1 MNLFSLFKKVHFP
14 SFNSIRLYIDL
25 GTSNL
30 RVAIKDKG
38 IVLKEPTYLAYNTQT
53 KEYIFFGNEAKDILG
68 KTPDFL
74 KTIRPM
80 NNGIVSDFDAE
91 VAISKESI
99 EKATEPYLKPFLFLK
114 PPLTAITACPL
125 TATEIEQKA
134 VEEVILKTGC
144 STVHLI
150 EKPLATAS
158 GCGLNI
164 FTHKPVLIIDMGGGI
179 IEISIISGGGIVG
192 NKTLR
197 NAGEYMDKV
206 IANYV
211 YLKHGVQLGE
221 TTSEKLKTDVFKFS
235 GEDKLMLV
243 RGKSLEN
250 GLPKSIKINSAELKE
265 ALINSFSQI
274 VDATKELIEL
284 SPPEI
289 VDSIF
294 ESGIT
299 LTGELASVSG
309 IEDFFQAELKISVS
323 RAKDFKNATIN
334 GLMNLDKNDQL
345 YKKLLSLKE

>member
-1 MNLFSLFKKVHFP
+1 MNLSSIIQNLHFP
-14 SFNSIRLYIDL
+14 SFNSIRLYVDL

-30 RVAIKDKG
+30 RIAIKDKG
-38 IVLKEPTYLAYNTQT
+38 IVLKQPTYLAFNTQT
-53 KEYIFFGNEAKDILG
+53 KEYIFFGKEAKSIQG

-80 NNGIVSDFDAE
+80 VGGIISDFDAE
-91 VAISKESI
+91 VAIAKECI
-99 EKATEPYLKPFLFLK
+99 TQATSPYLKQFLFLK
-114 PPLTAITACPL
+114 PPLTAITAYPL
-125 TATEIEQKA
+125 NATEIEQKA
-134 VEEVILKTGC
+134 VEEVILKAGC
-144 STVHLI
+144 SHVYLV

-158 GCGLNI
+158 GCGFDI
-164 FTHKPVLIIDMGGGI
+164 FTHKPILIIDLGGGI
-179 IEISIISGGGIVG
+179 VEISIISGGGIVG

-197 NAGEYMDKV
+197 NAGEHMDKV
-206 IANYV
+206 ISNYV

-221 TTSEKLKTDVFKFS
+221 ATCEKLKTEVFRFS
-235 GEDKLMLV
+235 NDEKLLLV

-250 GLPKSIKINSAELKE
+250 GLPKSIRINSAELKE
-265 ALINSFSQI
+265 ALINSFMQI
-274 VDATKELIEL
+274 IDATKELIEI

-323 RAKDFKNATIN
+323 RSKEFENATIN
-334 GLMNLDKNDQL
+334 GLRNLDKEDKL
-345 YKKLLSLKE
+345 YQKLLSLKK

>member
-1 MNLFSLFKKVHFP
+1 MK
-14 SFNSIRLYIDL
+14 LYIDL

-30 RVAIKDKG
+30 RVAIKNKG
-38 IVLKEPTYLAYNTQT
+38 VVFKEPTYLAYNTQT
-53 KEYIFFGNEAKDILG
+53 KEYIFFGKEAKSIRG

-74 KTIRPM
+74 KIIRPM
-80 NNGIVSDFDAE
+80 INGIVSDFDAE
-91 VAISKESI
+91 VAISKENILTST
-99 EKATEPYLKPFLFLK
+99 APYLKQFLFLK
-114 PPLTAITACPL
+114 PPLTALTAYPL
-125 TATEIEQKA
+125 NATEIEQKA
-134 VEEVILKTGC
+134 VEEVILKAGC
-144 STVHLI
+144 STVYLI

-158 GCGLNI
+158 GCGFNI
-164 FTHKPVLIIDMGGGI
+164 FTHKPILIIDMGGGI

-206 IANYV
+206 ISNYV

-221 TTSEKLKTDVFKFS
+221 TTCEKLKTDIFKFS
-235 GEDKLMLV
+235 GEEKLMLV

-250 GLPKSIKINSAELKE
+250 GLPKSIKINSTELKE
-265 ALINSFSQI
+265 ALINSFNQI
-274 VDATKELIEL
+274 VEATKELIEL

-309 IEDFFQAELKISVS
+309 IEDFFQTELKINVS
-323 RAKDFKNATIN
+323 RANDFENATIN
-334 GLMNLDKNDQL
+334 GLMNLDKSDQL
-345 YKKLLSLKE
+345 YKKLLSFKR